1 MPGRKLNRTG
11 RKFVLVETTLF
22 DGGSVSVL
30 SGLDDPHVGSRRGPK
45 GYDEAGSFEVGPRFI
60 RLARVKRAP
69 ALRSLKL
76 AARILFEFSI
86 FFKMES
92 VFGGGNISI
101 GLIIFSID
109 LLISA
114 DGSFN
119 FVSNSLIM
127 CDFNVDFEDLEKY

>member
-1 MPGRKLNRTG
+1 MGRKVMMKL
-11 RKFVLVETTLF
+11 E
-22 DGGSVSVL
+22 VSRL
-30 SGLDDPHVGSRRGPK
+30 GHGL
-45 GYDEAGSFEVGPRFI
+45 FI